1 TPAPV
6 ATFSCL
12 RAIDLH
18 LVLNVLARS
27 RSQVLLTRAPL
38 VFSQQYL
45 NRSMMTD
52 DPRLVALVKATGYLE
67 EEMVR

>member
-1 TPAPV
+1 
-6 ATFSCL
+6 
-12 RAIDLH
+12 
-18 LVLNVLARS
+18 LNVLARS